1 MKTIVKYMVL
11 KDLDYQLGT
20 LLFQEELQAD
30 ALYFDQIPAVISY
43 QNHQFKVISKELKR
57 IQNAAEPEN
66 LQRIIVKVVT
76 VA

>member
-1 MKTIVKYMVL
+1 MVL

-30 ALYFDQIPAVISY
+30 ALYFDQIPEVISY

-57 IQNAAEPEN
+57 VQNAAEPEN

>member
-30 ALYFDQIPAVISY
+30 ALYFDQIPEVISY
-43 QNHQFKVISKELKR
+43 QNHQFKVISKELKCV
-57 IQNAAEPEN
+57 QNAAEPEN

>member
-30 ALYFDQIPAVISY
+30 ALYFDQIPEVISY

-57 IQNAAEPEN
+57 VQNAAEPEN

>member
-30 ALYFDQIPAVISY
+30 ALYFDQMPEVISY

-57 IQNAAEPEN
+57 VQNAAEPEN

>member
-30 ALYFDQIPAVISY
+30 ALYFDQIPEVISY

-57 IQNAAEPEN
+57 VQNAAEPEN

-76 VA
+76 VV

>member
-20 LLFQEELQAD
+20 LLFQEELQVD
-30 ALYFDQIPAVISY
+30 ALYFDQIPEVISY

-57 IQNAAEPEN
+57 VQNAAEPEN

>member
-30 ALYFDQIPAVISY
+30 ALYIDQIPEVISY

-57 IQNAAEPEN
+57 VQNAAEPEN

>member
-30 ALYFDQIPAVISY
+30 ALYFDQGRPKIFRVRYLRNGRP
-43 QNHQFKVISKELKR
+43 
-57 IQNAAEPEN
+57 
-66 LQRIIVKVVT
+66 
-76 VA
+76 

>member
-1 MKTIVKYMVL
+1 MRTIVKYMVL

-30 ALYFDQIPAVISY
+30 ALYFDQIPEVISY

-57 IQNAAEPEN
+57 VQNAAEPEN